1 MSELIEKILT
11 DTSARDCADL
21 SVLASSVTEN
31 FLPWGDE

>member
-11 DTSARDCADL
+11 DTSARDYTDL
-21 SVLASSVTEN
+21 SVLASSMTEN